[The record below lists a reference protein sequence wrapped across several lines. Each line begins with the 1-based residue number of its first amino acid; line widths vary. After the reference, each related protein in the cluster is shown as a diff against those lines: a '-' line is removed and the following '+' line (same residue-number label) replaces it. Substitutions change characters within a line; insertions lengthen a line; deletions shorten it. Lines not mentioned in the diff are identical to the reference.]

1 MQAFLKDLG
10 RSIELFFF
18 LALGFYLTVN
28 IAGNFYGK
36 YGIEFMGNIWVNWFG
51 ISYFLFAVYT
61 AIMGFFIFKG
71 VKFYNRLLTSKIF
84 WFLFVVSMFIIL
96 VPFFKGENPF

>member
-1 MQAFLKDLG
+1 MQVLMKDVG

-28 IAGNFYGK
+28 IAGNFYGR

-51 ISYFLFAVYT
+51 ISYFFFVIYA
-61 AIMGFFIFKG
+61 AIMGFFIFSE
-71 VKFYNRLLTSKIF
+71 VNFYNRFLTSNIF
-84 WFLFVVSMFIIL
+84 WLLFVGSIYIII
-96 VPFFKGENPF
+96 VPFLKGENPF